1 MIISLLLAMAIA
13 FQVDIRRVV
22 LLAAVAY
29 VPQLVAAGIVLV
41 VWRGRSGEDTKP
53 ALFCEAVASELRA
66 GSTLRQAVAD
76 ASVSVA
82 GFTVAPDRSL
92 DDLAAE
98 VAAEFPQIGEELRL
112 TLVTAG
118 RTGSDAAA
126 LFDEIGFVALAQSEI
141 RREVRVATAPGRAT
155 ALVLVGAPVAY
166 VLSQAGS
173 GGLAGLLVSPQQR
186 AVALLGL
193 GLFLL
198 GVVIAGAVVWRA
210 GT

>member
-13 FQVDIRRVV
+13 LQVDIRRVL

-41 VWRGRSGEDTKP
+41 VWRGRAGEDTKP

-82 GFTVAPDRSL
+82 GLTVVPDRSL

-98 VAAEFPQIGEELRL
+98 VAAQFPQIGEELRL

-126 LFDEIGFVALAQSEI
+126 LFDEIGFLALAQSEI

-198 GVVIAGAVVWRA
+198 GIVVAAAVVWRA